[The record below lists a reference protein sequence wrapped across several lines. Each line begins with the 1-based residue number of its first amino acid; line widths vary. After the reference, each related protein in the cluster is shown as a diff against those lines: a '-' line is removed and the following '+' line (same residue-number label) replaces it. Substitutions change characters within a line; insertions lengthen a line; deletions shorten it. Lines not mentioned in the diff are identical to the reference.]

1 MSRLLFLRNNG
12 AGAPPTKCWNDR
24 VKSELIIWDPTHP
37 AERSSVPFFS
47 AASLSIGGEWS
58 ATIPFRILDLHK
70 LKPIAL
76 ATSPA
81 YIKGG
86 CIADIGSCETGF
98 DSASGS
104 VQTKTFRT
112 KGSELADR
120 KGEKNKAM
128 PRAPEI
134 RCSSRD
140 SALSL
145 ASRARCNKRLILLT
159 SRKPRERPASRT
171 AKLICG

>member
-12 AGAPPTKCWNDR
+12 AGAPPHKSVNDR
-24 VKSELIIWDPTHP
+24 VKSELLLWDPTHP
-37 AERSSVPFFS
+37 AERSSVPFFDK
-47 AASLSIGGEWS
+47 ASFRIGGELS
-58 ATIPFRILDLHK
+58 ATIPFIILDLHK

-81 YIKGG
+81 YIQGG

-128 PRAPEI
+128 PRAPSI
-134 RCSSRD
+134 RCSSMD
-140 SALSL
+140 SAPS
-145 ASRARCNKRLILLT
+145 
-159 SRKPRERPASRT
+159 
-171 AKLICG
+171 